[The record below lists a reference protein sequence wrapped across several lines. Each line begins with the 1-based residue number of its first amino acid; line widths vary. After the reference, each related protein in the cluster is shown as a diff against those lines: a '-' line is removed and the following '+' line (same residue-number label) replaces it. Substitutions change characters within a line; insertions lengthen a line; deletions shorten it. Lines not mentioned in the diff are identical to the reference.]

1 MTQRVIEIASPFF
14 VVEDQLDSPA
24 DLKKLFPVE
33 QPLAL
38 EIGCG
43 TGHFVAELAHTNPG
57 TNYLAI
63 DIYNKGCYKTC
74 KKVELAGLD
83 NVLVMRIEARYL
95 LMNYIEKE
103 SLAAVYINCP
113 DPWPKKRHRSRRLVN
128 QSFMN
133 LLLHYLRPEGDFY
146 FSTDF
151 TDYAEQVAEM
161 LPEAKGYVNCL
172 SAPLVTELTGY
183 PVSKYMQRFL
193 EQGQPIY
200 YMHYRRKPNLDLDD
214 VATPDI
220 RAGFRTRWGKA
231 GNE

>member
-1 MTQRVIEIASPFF
+1 MTQRMIEISSPFF
-14 VVEDQLDSPA
+14 IEEGQLDSPA
-24 DLKKLFPVE
+24 DLKKLFPAE

-43 TGHFVAELAHTNPG
+43 TGHFIAELAAANPDI
-57 TNYLAI
+57 NFLAI

-74 KKVELAGLD
+74 KKIELLGLD
-83 NVLVMRIEARYL
+83 NVRVMRIEARYL
-95 LMNYIEKE
+95 LLHYIEKE

-128 QSFMN
+128 ESFMEM
-133 LLLHYLRPEGDFY
+133 LLHYLRPGGDFY

-151 TDYAEQVAEM
+151 ADYAEQVSEM
-161 LPEAKGYVNCL
+161 LPQAKGYENCL
-172 SAPLVTELTGY
+172 AKLLVTELPGY

-193 EQGQPIY
+193 DAGQPIY
-200 YMHYRRKPNLDLDD
+200 YMHYRRDKSLDLKTLD
-214 VATPDI
+214 TPEI
-220 RAGFRTRWGKA
+220 EAGFRARWGRA